1 MKKIIIVSILMS
13 LCLQAQTTPAPTETK
28 KVMNEVFNSFS
39 DLMDLNYPLEEFI
52 AGKNDEKIKTH
63 LEIIR
68 NAFGKSNHNKTFTQ
82 VGFRPSYDTILDYLD
97 LTIESFKSGHK
108 QFAHARISGMP
119 NVCLSCHGQLTDSY
133 SSQFKIRLSKIDS
146 KKFGGDFEYAHF
158 LMALRS
164 TQRAGDLFEKFIQ
177 TETKRSKNAREISSG
192 ARIDTA
198 LRKILAIHTRY
209 SPDIKMAK
217 KVLKRIQKNN
227 EFDKSYQSQLESWI
241 TQLQDWEKVP
251 SEMLRPKDDETVHRL
266 INTKLDLIV
275 KNNYS
280 VDDGTFDVALSVG
293 AGAFYYYL
301 NQNPNTDMAPE
312 LLYWIALYDRRMN
325 NNLFY
330 AISDLYLTECVKRY
344 PKSPFA
350 KRCYDEYE
358 NSLMIG
364 FSGSSGVN
372 LPSEEEK
379 KLKALKK
386 LLQ

>member
-1 MKKIIIVSILMS
+1 MKIFILVTAMLS
-13 LCLQAQTTPAPTETK
+13 FCLQAQTPRPGETK

-39 DLMDLNYPLEEFI
+39 DLMDLNYPLDEFI

-68 NAFGKSNHNKTFTQ
+68 NVFNKSNHNKTFTQ
-82 VGFRPSYDTILDYLD
+82 VGFRPSYDTIIDYLD
-97 LTIESFKSGHK
+97 LTIESFKSGQK
-108 QFAHARISGMP
+108 QFAHARISGLP

-133 SSQFKIRLSKIDS
+133 SSQFKIRLSKIDA
-146 KKFGGDFEYAHF
+146 KKFGGDFEYAHY
-158 LMALRS
+158 LLALRS
-164 TQRAGDLFEKFIQ
+164 TQKAGDLFEKFIQ
-177 TETKRSKNAREISSG
+177 NETKNSKNIRGVSSG

-198 LRKILAIHTRY
+198 LRKILTIHTRY
-209 SPDIKMAK
+209 SPDIKTAI
-217 KVLKRIQKNN
+217 KVLKRIQKKN
-227 EFDKSYQSQLESWI
+227 EFEKSYQNQLESWS
-241 TQLQDWEKVP
+241 TQLKEFEKIP
-251 SEMLRPKDDETVHRL
+251 KEMFRPKDDETVHRF
-266 INTKLDLIV
+266 IQSKLDLIV
-275 KNNYS
+275 KNNYT
-280 VDDGTFDVALSVG
+280 VDDGSFDVALSVG

-301 NQNPNTDMAPE
+301 NQNPNTEMAPE

-330 AISDLYLTECVKRY
+330 SISELYLTECVKRY

-372 LPSEEEK
+372 LPPEEEK
-379 KLKALKK
+379 KLKNLKK

>member
-1 MKKIIIVSILMS
+1 MKKIILSVMLLS
-13 LCLQAQTTPAPTETK
+13 LSLQAKEDTK

-39 DLMDLNYPLEEFI
+39 DLMDLNYPLDEFI

-68 NAFGKSNHNKTFTQ
+68 NSFNKSNHNKTFKQ
-82 VGFRPSYDTILDYLD
+82 VGFRPSFETILDYLD
-97 LTIESFKSGHK
+97 LTIESFRTGHK
-108 QFAHARISGMP
+108 QFAHTRISGLP

-133 SSQFKIRLSKIDS
+133 SSQFKIRLSRIEA

-158 LMALRS
+158 LLALKS
-164 TQRAGDLFEKFIQ
+164 SQKAGTLFEKFIGD
-177 TETKRSKNAREISSG
+177 EIKRTKTSREIFNG

-198 LRKILAIHTRY
+198 LRKILTIHTRY
-209 SPDIKMAK
+209 SPDIKLAIK
-217 KVLKRIQKNN
+217 TFKRIQKNN
-227 EFDKSYQSQLESWI
+227 DLEKTYQTQIDSWI
-241 TQLQDWEKVP
+241 TQLQGLEKITKDDF
-251 SEMLRPKDDETVHRL
+251 RPKGDETVRKF
-266 INTKLDLIV
+266 IETKLQTIV

-280 VDDGTFDVALSVG
+280 IEDGSFDVALSIG

-301 NQNPNTDMAPE
+301 NQNPYTDMAPE

-325 NNLFY
+325 SNMFY
-330 AISDLYLTECVKRY
+330 AISDLYLIECVKRY

-350 KRCYDEYE
+350 KRCYEEYE
-358 NSLMIG
+358 NSLMVG

-372 LPSEEEK
+372 LPLEEEK
-379 KLKALKK
+379 KLKDLKK

>member
-1 MKKIIIVSILMS
+1 MVS
-13 LCLQAQTTPAPTETK
+13 LCLQAQTPTSVDTK

-39 DLMDLNYPLEEFI
+39 DLMDLNYPLDEFI

-68 NAFGKSNHNKTFTQ
+68 NAFSKSNHNKTFAQ
-82 VGFRPSYDTILDYLD
+82 VGFRPSFDTIIDYLD
-97 LTIESFKSGHK
+97 LTIDSFKSGHK
-108 QFAHARISGMP
+108 QFAHARISGLP

-133 SSQFKIRLSKIDS
+133 SSQFKIRLSKVEA
-146 KKFGGDFEYAHF
+146 KKFGGDFEYAHY

-164 TQRAGDLFEKFIQ
+164 TQKSGDLFEKFIQ
-177 TETKRSKNAREISSG
+177 TETKNSKKNRGVSSG
-192 ARIDTA
+192 ARIDIA
-198 LRKILAIHTRY
+198 LRKILTIHTRY
-209 SPDIKMAK
+209 SPDIKKAS

-227 EFDKSYQSQLESWI
+227 EFEKSYQNQLESWI
-241 TQLQDWEKVP
+241 TQLQDFEKIP
-251 SEMLRPKDDETVHRL
+251 SEMFRPKDDETVHRF
-266 INTKLDLIV
+266 IKGKLDLIV

-280 VDDGTFDVALSVG
+280 VDDGSFDVALSVG

-301 NQNPNTDMAPE
+301 NQNPNTEMAPE

-330 AISDLYLTECVKRY
+330 AISELYLTECVKRY